1 MAKSML
7 EDWDS
12 EIENILWFLL
22 WLRALFF
29 VFVGGILYI
38 HTHTHT
44 HTHVCVCMY
53 VSHPATLGR
62 LTAYTIEK
70 K

>member
-1 MAKSML
+1 MANSML

-22 WLRALFF
+22 WLLALL
-29 VFVGGILYI
+29 FVGGILYI
-38 HTHTHT
+38 HTY
-44 HTHVCVCMY
+44 VCVSVCHTWPFDDY
-53 VSHPATLGR
+53 S
-62 LTAYTIEK
+62 IEK